1 MSTTVDERVVS
12 MKLDAD
18 QFLQPAQQVLG
29 ALTQIKNDT
38 QADNSKGTLFDK
50 LGAAIKGIN
59 LSPLENGVSAVHQGF
74 SALEIMGV
82 TALTNI
88 TNKAINAGTQ
98 IAKSLTL
105 EPVMQGYTEY
115 GLKMGSI
122 KSIMASTGEDLDT
135 VKGYLEELNH
145 YADKTIYSFS
155 DMTTNINKFTNAG
168 MSLEDSVQAIQG
180 VANLAGVAGASAQQ
194 ASSAMYNFGQAM
206 GTGTLLLQDWRSIE
220 NAGMATQQFQQVLA
234 ETAIEM
240 GTLKI
245 EEGKLVTSTTD
256 AKGAVGEFGEVV
268 DGNIVSLTGFRDALS
283 KKFITGDVLT
293 AALAKYSDPMTELG
307 QMAAEATTSIE
318 TWSQL
323 LDVTKESIG
332 SGWAQTFEYILG
344 DFEESR
350 ALLKEVNGIVESI
363 TSTIF
368 DSMHSVLKT
377 WRAYNGREKLM
388 ESLFNAFD
396 ALKSIVTPLKDALTE
411 VFKPLDATDLWDITM
426 AINKFTKSLV
436 LSSETQ
442 EKLKNIFKGF
452 FSLFDIGKQIITG
465 FIDAVKPVIR
475 VIFPDLSSS
484 VLDSANTLSDF
495 IQQLSANLKENKTF
509 YNFFVKAI
517 EGIKN
522 GFEQLDTVFKRFSG
536 STIGEKLA
544 EIKGS
549 IWSFITGLFDKKETS
564 PTNKVD
570 AFFNEFSEKFNGGF
584 GKLNDIL
591 AVVKD
596 KLSSFAAG
604 LKNSV
609 SNFISK
615 ISGAFFKSK
624 EAVED
629 NSEDLKE
636 DVEKGGQFVF
646 PNFDIMSNELFRK
659 LIEGLGKIRDKLKG
673 PFEDISEAIRTFF
686 TKLYDYVME
695 GVINIDFASVSL
707 LSILENG
714 VFLRILNDVRK
725 IFDSGADTGKAFV
738 KMVNSFKGIADTI
751 SGVGQSIIKNADAL
765 TKSVTGY
772 FDALKAKVKTDVI
785 KDFAV
790 AILMITGSI
799 VVLSLIDPASLIK
812 AVTAIAVVAGIML
825 AVVAILNKINQNSAS
840 FIKNLGDNNIF
851 KQIPNFSNQLIA
863 ISASLIIASI
873 ALKSIAKL
881 DLSQILK
888 GLLGLAGM
896 ALVMTAVVEALSKM
910 AFDKAVVKNISKI
923 GFAFIE
929 ISASMVIMGIAI
941 KSIGSLDI
949 VTIAK
954 GLGSIVIGLYAI
966 VSVMNLVDSKTLF
979 KNSLGIMVIAA
990 SLLLIGKAISDI
1002 GSLDIATIA
1011 KGLGSILIGLY
1022 AIVGITNL
1030 VNNTTLLKTSISI
1043 TIMSASLLIIG
1054 KAITNIGGLNMKQ
1067 IGKGLLGIA
1076 ASLAAIV
1083 LAIDLMKPE
1092 HLIKKAGIM
1101 LVMAA
1106 VLEII
1111 ADVFQKIGSLP
1122 LAGIGT
1128 SGIAGVL
1135 AGIGGVLLELGL
1147 AAKNF
1152 SADPKS
1158 VTNLVTAMTAISII
1172 TPSLVTLG
1180 NMDLASIGKALL
1192 AIGGSLVIVG
1202 VAGALLSPAASGIIA
1217 VAASIFIIGVAVVSV
1232 GAGIWLFATGLKTL
1246 IDVIVDIIKD
1256 VAQNSGEIVKL
1267 LKENGENV
1275 KEILIWI
1282 VTFSTELLGDL
1293 GIEILRIVFN
1303 IIEKFLTL
1311 MNKHAPT
1318 ILRKI
1323 LSILLG
1329 ILNVIKDYV
1338 YPISLAVL
1346 LIIGEVIKVIT
1357 DNIGYLIDLGI
1368 GLVVALVDGL
1378 ATGLDTH
1385 LPEIIEA
1392 FDKLASACIKAVLVA
1407 FGMDKE
1413 DADEFM
1419 TIGSNAADS
1428 LRKGLIN
1435 TLEKEVYPK
1444 IEKASFDFFYPFH
1457 AKVNDMFQKGRKAI
1471 QNFLNGILNGIKYM
1485 DNAIITSILETKLVG
1500 TDVTFRQFLEVLG
1513 FNVGEGL
1520 VQGVEKGTTHAEQA
1534 AEEQGK
1540 NVLDKLRKGLDEHSP
1555 SHKAQFYGY
1564 MLSKGLIIGI
1574 KSAEGEAK
1582 SAITDFSGNILTEL
1596 DEDISSYSSDSEMEE
1611 NADKLFGGLWNGIK
1625 NGATN
1630 AKDFVFGLF
1639 KNFTSGNV
1647 TDSIFGEN
1655 GLNLSD
1661 MFTEKLGLDKDG
1673 LNLGDTSYLSDSL
1686 QDYMDNASADAYF
1699 NPDTM
1704 VSSVDSGLD
1713 AANGEID
1720 YSSFEY
1726 GMSSSI
1732 NTSIANAAGNIDYS
1746 PFEEATRET
1755 KDYVN
1760 KVNSGF
1766 YGEMY
1771 NQDEARA
1778 LRKQDRQQMLDSMRK
1793 AFTEASKSE
1802 DEAIRKHGISGLR
1815 KLETFEKQIREGFFD
1830 LSKDGQEA
1838 YKFNLNAL
1846 IHTYNNTNKAVIK
1859 YNAALEEATIGNST
1873 TTTKSLV
1880 DTFSDTTNVIND
1892 YAEKLKSGYFKTS
1905 EHASEWTHERTQMI
1919 KGIKSAF
1926 AEAAKSNDADIRQW
1940 GEQGLKKYEQFIAGY
1955 RTGLY
1960 DDTAEGLE
1968 AYNFNLNAL
1977 IHTFNRTQ
1985 KVVRETNAVTTS
1997 EAKASASA
2005 LSDMSDS
2012 TSELGT
2018 SVNSAFGDETD
2029 SSGNIVKRYKV
2040 YINGQEASKDI
2051 QSLMELFKD
2060 NPTIT
2065 PVVNLDEVTKGV
2077 AAANELFLANGW
2089 TKTYRIGAETAN
2101 MTASL
2106 LGGEDHLNREDINGL
2121 FTTLRE
2127 IKEEVAT
2134 LGDRID
2140 AMDVILDSGAVV
2152 GGIAPQMDTAL
2163 GQKAVQ
2169 SGRERYSR
2177 Y

>member
-18 QFLQPAQQVLG
+18 QFLQPAQQVLW

-234 ETAIEM
+234 ETALEM

-245 EEGKLVTSTTD
+245 AEGKLVTSTTD
-256 AKGAVGEFGEVV
+256 AKGSVAEFGEVV

-363 TSTIF
+363 TNTIF

-442 EKLKNIFKGF
+442 EKLKNVFKGF

-465 FIDAVKPVIR
+465 FIDAIKPVIR

-509 YNFFVKAI
+509 YNFFVKVI
-517 EGIKN
+517 EVIKN

-536 STIGEKLA
+536 STIGEKFD
-544 EIKGS
+544 EIKKG
-549 IWSFITGLFDKKETS
+549 IWSFVTGLFDNKKTS

-570 AFFNEFSEKFNGGF
+570 AFFNEFSEKFNSGFEKINNFGPVLKEKLDNISSFLSMTLKEKLDFLSKGIRSLFNRFLIFVGTAPAPVWAFLKTIPSRFLDLITAIKSPASKVLTVIKSFF
-584 GKLNDIL
+584 GKLYDFVMDG
-591 AVVKD
+591 VVK
-596 KLSSFAAG
+596 L
-604 LKNSV
+604 
-609 SNFISK
+609 
-615 ISGAFFKSK
+615 
-624 EAVED
+624 
-629 NSEDLKE
+629 
-636 DVEKGGQFVF
+636 
-646 PNFDIMSNELFRK
+646 
-659 LIEGLGKIRDKLKG
+659 
-673 PFEDISEAIRTFF
+673 
-686 TKLYDYVME
+686 
-695 GVINIDFASVSL
+695 DFASVSL
-707 LSILENG
+707 WALLKN
-714 VFLRILNDVRK
+714 
-725 IFDSGADTGKAFV
+725 AAFV
-738 KMVNSFKGIADTI
+738 DVVTKI
-751 SGVGQSIIKNADAL
+751 SSVIKNSSKAADKL
-765 TKSVTGY
+765 GDMFEGIDENFKKISESISGY
-772 FDALKAKVKTDVI
+772 FDALKTKVRTDAI

-799 VVLSLIDPASLIK
+799 VVLTLIDPASLIK

-825 AVVAILNKINQNSAS
+825 AVVAILNEINQNSAT
-840 FIKNLGDNNIF
+840 FIKNLGDRNIF
-851 KQIPNFSNQLIA
+851 KQIPSFSKQLIA

-896 ALVMTAVVEALSKM
+896 ALVMTAVIGALSKM

-966 VSVMNLVDSKTLF
+966 VSVMNLVDSRTLF
-979 KNSLGIMVIAA
+979 KNSLGIMVISA

-1002 GSLDIATIA
+1002 GSLDITTIA

-1022 AIVGITNL
+1022 AIVGVTNL

-1043 TIMSASLLIIG
+1043 AIMSASLLIIG

-1092 HLIKKAGIM
+1092 HLIKKAGMM

-1135 AGIGGVLLELGL
+1135 AGIGGVLVELGL
-1147 AAKNF
+1147 AAKYF
-1152 SADPKS
+1152 SRDTRA
-1158 VTNLVTAMTAISII
+1158 VANIVLAMSSIALI

-1192 AIGGSLVIVG
+1192 AIGGSLAIVG
-1202 VAGALLSPAASGIIA
+1202 AAGALLSPAAAGIVA
-1217 VAASIFIIGVAVVSV
+1217 VAASILIIGVAVVSV

-1256 VAQNSGEIVKL
+1256 VAKNSGEIVKL

-1303 IIEKFLTL
+1303 IIEKFLSL
-1311 MNKHAPT
+1311 MNRHAPT
-1318 ILRKI
+1318 ILRKV

-1329 ILNVIKDYV
+1329 ILNAIKDYV

-1428 LRKGLIN
+1428 LRIGLIN

-1457 AKVNDMFQKGRKAI
+1457 KKVNEMFQNGRKAI

-1485 DNAIITSILETKLVG
+1485 DDAIITSILETKLVG
-1500 TDVTFRQFLEVLG
+1500 TDVTFRQFLETLG

-1540 NVLDKLRKGLDEHSP
+1540 NVLNRLRKGLDEHSP

-1661 MFTEKLGLDKDG
+1661 MFTEKLGLDKNG

-1686 QDYMDNASADAYF
+1686 QDYMDNASADTYF

-1704 VSSVDSGLD
+1704 VSSVDSGLE

-1760 KVNSGF
+1760 KLNSGF

-1771 NQDEARA
+1771 DQDEARA

-1802 DEAIRKHGISGLR
+1802 DEAIRKHGINGLR
-1815 KLETFEKQIREGFFD
+1815 KLETFEKQMREGFFD
-1830 LSKDGQEA
+1830 SSKDGMEA
-1838 YKFNLNAL
+1838 LKLNLNTL
-1846 IHTYNNTNKAVIK
+1846 IHTYNNTNRAVIK
-1859 YNAALEEATIGNST
+1859 YNAALEEATVGNAT

-1880 DTFSDTTNVIND
+1880 DTFSDTTDVIND
-1892 YAEKLKSGYFKTS
+1892 YAEKLRSGYFKTS

-1926 AEAAKSNDADIRQW
+1926 AEAAKSDDADVRQW

-1968 AYNFNLNAL
+1968 AYNYNLNAL
-1977 IHTFNRTQ
+1977 IRTFNNTQ
-1985 KVVRETNAVTTS
+1985 KVVRETNAVTAS
-1997 EAKASASA
+1997 EAKASAST
-2005 LSDMSDS
+2005 LSDMSES

-2089 TKTYRIGAETAN
+2089 AKTYRIGAETAN

-2152 GGIAPQMDTAL
+2152 GGIAPQMDSAL